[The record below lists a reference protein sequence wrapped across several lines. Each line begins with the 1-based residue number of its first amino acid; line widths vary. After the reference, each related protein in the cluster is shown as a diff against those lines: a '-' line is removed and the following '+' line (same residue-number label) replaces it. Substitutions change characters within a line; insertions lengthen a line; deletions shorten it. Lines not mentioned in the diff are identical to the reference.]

1 MDREELEKI
10 IQFNNPEERD
20 QIKQYFT
27 SPPDVDVNRKT
38 IIFSTPSETGT
49 SYFRILNLC
58 VLYGKRSLTKLI
70 TYILK
75 TFNLIM

>member
-10 IQFNNPEERD
+10 IQFSNLEERD

-38 IIFSTPSETGT
+38 IIF
-49 SYFRILNLC
+49 
-58 VLYGKRSLTKLI
+58 
-70 TYILK
+70 
-75 TFNLIM
+75 